1 MSNRIIYQPKG
12 AALEYAKWA
21 CNLYNGCNHHCQYCY
36 CKQGAW
42 KNVLG
47 VDAPVLKS
55 QAGRNEEEA
64 YLLFVRELR
73 EHREQIIADGD
84 GLFFSF
90 STDPMLREEIA
101 LTMRCVQE
109 CIIADVPVT
118 ILTKATWWTRCGNE
132 FAADYFRQLV
142 AWRDYVT
149 IGVTLTGHD
158 ELEPGAPSNKER
170 IKLLDHLLHCDIRT
184 FVSLE
189 PVVDFESSLKMILDS
204 LHYTAEYRIGLMSPY
219 KKDRYDHDKCERFC
233 KKVTELSRQFG
244 FTVKWKKSIQRFY
257 EEGLPLLNE
266 LKRIERE
273 NKKAKSDK
281 HK

>member
-73 EHREQIIADGD
+73 EHREQIIAGGD

-90 STDPMLREEIA
+90 STDPMQREEIA

-109 CIIADVPVT
+109 CRIEQVPVQ
-118 ILTKATWWTRCGNE
+118 ILTKATWWTKVGNTME
-132 FAADYFRQLV
+132 GDYLRQLV

-158 ELEPGAPSNKER
+158 KLEPGAPTNRER
-170 IKLLDHLLHCDIRT
+170 IILLKHLLHCHIRT

-189 PVVDFESSLKMILDS
+189 PVIDFESSLKMILDT
-204 LHYTAEYRIGLMSPY
+204 LDVTAEYRIGLMSPY
-219 KKDRYDHDKCERFC
+219 KKDRYDHEQCERFC
-233 KKVTELSRQFG
+233 TKVTELSKQYG
-244 FTVKWKKSIQRFY
+244 FTVKWKESIQKFY
-257 EEGLPLLNE
+257 EDGLPLLK
-266 LKRIERE
+266 LMK
-273 NKKAKSDK
+273 
-281 HK
+281 